1 MASRRECA
9 APAHAPSALPKAEKW
24 LSAASDYAPACRQ
37 TARTLAHHRSDGWG
51 GGLAAFP
58 QSVAYHRFVDARAW
72 LGVPNFLNVVS
83 NAPFLLVAAPGLG
96 FLLRPGPAAFDAGP
110 ERLPYAL
117 LFLVLAAT
125 SFGSAYYHWA
135 PDHARLFWDRP
146 PMSVGFAAL
155 AAAVIVERR
164 DAKTGLWLLAPWSR
178 FSAGGGAENALPY
191 FAFQAWAILAV
202 LLLFPSRYTHGAS
215 LSGAVALYG
224 AALAAELLDP
234 HIFALGQIV
243 SGHTA
248 KHLLAALAVYQVLRM
263 LRART
268 GV

>member
-1 MASRRECA
+1 MSLPRRA
-9 APAHAPSALPKAEKW
+9 AIRLLLLLTIAVAAAVAVLP
-24 LSAASDYAPACRQ
+24 P
-37 TARTLAHHRSDGWG
+37 
-51 GGLAAFP
+51 FP
-58 QSVAYHRFVDARAW
+58 QPPAYHRFADARAW
-72 LGVPNFLNVVS
+72 LVVPNFLNVVS
-83 NAPFLLVAAPGLG
+83 NAPFLLVAALGLG
-96 FLLRPGPAAFDAGP
+96 FLLRPHPAAFGARL

-117 LFLVLAAT
+117 LFLALAAT

-135 PDHARLFWDRP
+135 PDHARLFWDRL

-155 AAAVIVERR
+155 AAAVIVERW
-164 DAKTGLWLLAPWSR
+164 DAKTGLWLLAPLVATGAATVLWWR
-178 FSAGGGAENALPY
+178 FSAAGGAENALPY
-191 FAFQAWAILAV
+191 FAFQAWAILTV
-202 LLLFPSRYTHGAS
+202 LLLVLLFPSRYTHGAY

-243 SGHTA
+243 SGHTV